1 MNNSQW
7 CSDLQSKSPQSRRH
21 ALAEAILDA
30 FPTPAVHLQG
40 ATYNINM
47 IAQLLPGA
55 MKAGVLRAPSM
66 AASDQ
71 LPLIAG
77 VDVATAAYTVL
88 KDFSAY
94 AGQVCISQIAAQ
106 LLVSGAALQCLDAAQ
121 W

>member
-21 ALAEAILDA
+21 ALAEAIFNA

-47 IAQLLPGA
+47 IAQLLPA
-55 MKAGVLRAPSM
+55 AAQAGVLRVPSM
-66 AASDQ
+66 AATDQ

-77 VDVATAAYTVL
+77 IDVATSCRHCAE
-88 KDFSAY
+88 
-94 AGQVCISQIAAQ
+94 G
-106 LLVSGAALQCLDAAQ
+106 LQRLRWPGMIMLEDMRPPCCA
-121 W
+121 